1 MKTAVFSTRSYDKAL
16 LTAANAR
23 AEHELIFLQDRLTAS
38 TASLAAGCEAV
49 CMFVNDNVDAE
60 VLTLLAAQGTRL
72 VATRSTGY
80 NQIDAAAAAGLGI
93 EVVRVASY
101 SPYSVAEFAVGLLLA
116 VNRKIAR
123 ASARTRDGNFELD
136 GLMGFD
142 LHGKTVGVI
151 GTGKIGTIF
160 ARIML
165 GFGCTV
171 LGYDQYRNP
180 DFEAMGGNY
189 TSSADLVH
197 DCDVISLHCPLT
209 DQTRHIVNAESL
221 ARAKRGAI
229 LINTSRGALVDTEA
243 AIAAL
248 KTGQLGGL
256 AIDVYEQESNLF
268 FQDLSSTIIEDDVIQ
283 RLVSF
288 HNVIVTGHQAF
299 FTQEAIGQIMQTTIE
314 SISAFE
320 SGPNWSTVFRSADC
334 LDSASA
340 RPRTGRVRAKAG
352 ECNSSVRPGRL
363 RGRPP
368 QGGYSVCSTQP
379 GTYACQI
386 EQYQNVGF

>member
-1 MKTAVFSTRSYDKAL
+1 MKTAVFSTRSYDKTL
-16 LTAANAR
+16 LTAANVKAG
-23 AEHELIFLQDRLTAS
+23 HELTFLQDRLTS
-38 TASLAAGCEAV
+38 NTASLAAGCVAV
-49 CMFVNDNVDAE
+49 CVFVNDNVDAE
-60 VLTLLAAQGTRL
+60 VLAMLAAQGTRL

-80 NQIDAAAAAGLGI
+80 NHIDAVAAARLGV
-93 EVVRVASY
+93 EVVRVTDY
-101 SPYSVAEFAVGLLLA
+101 SPHSVAEFAVGLLLA

-171 LGYDQYRNP
+171 LGYDQYHNP
-180 DFEAMGGNY
+180 AFEAMGGHY
-189 TSSADLVH
+189 MSTVDLVP

-209 DQTRHIVNAESL
+209 PETRHVVNAESL
-221 ARAKRGAI
+221 ARVKRGAV
-229 LINTSRGALVDTEA
+229 LINTSRGGLVDTEA

-256 AIDVYEQESNLF
+256 AIDVYEQEASLF

-288 HNVIVTGHQAF
+288 HNVIVTGHQGF

-320 SGPNWSTVFRSADC
+320 AGTELVN
-334 LDSASA
+334 
-340 RPRTGRVRAKAG
+340 RVPL
-352 ECNSSVRPGRL
+352 S
-363 RGRPP
+363 
-368 QGGYSVCSTQP
+368 
-379 GTYACQI
+379 
-386 EQYQNVGF
+386 